1 MSGILLV
8 GLSHKTAPLEVRE
21 KLAVPAEELDRAVAE
36 IRELPDVAEA
46 MLVATCN
53 RVEAYVVTADAPA
66 TARRLRGY
74 LTARAGA
81 PIESFVY
88 ERRDD
93 DACKHL
99 FRVASSLDSLV
110 IGEPQILGQV
120 KDAYA
125 AAERTGALA
134 RDLGRVVTR
143 AFAVAKR
150 VRSETNIAQGAVSVS
165 SIAVDL
171 AGKVLGDLDGRRV
184 LLVGAGKMGEV
195 SAKKL
200 HDLGGKITVVNR
212 SPERAEELAASCGGE
227 ARSFGDLELHLGVAD
242 IVISSTA
249 SPKFVITQEMMTRV
263 VKQRRYRPLFMIDI
277 AVPRD
282 IDPRINDLENVFV
295 FDIDDLQAVV
305 EENLAERKKEAG
317 SAETIVEVELASFRE
332 QARALELVPTIKA
345 MREHFTLVA
354 RKELEKSLP
363 RLKGVGPDDK
373 AALEAMLNAVVSKL
387 LHHPTTRLRESAGHV
402 NGVDLVA
409 AARVLFP
416 LEDES
421 HAGAAAPAQAAASHA
436 PIAAPAQSSAGSASE
451 PAVAAAAPAPG
462 AEARKP

>member
-1 MSGILLV
+1 MSDVLLV

-21 KLAVPAEELDRAVAE
+21 KLAVPAGELDRAVTE
-36 IRELPDVAEA
+36 IRELPEIAEA

-53 RVEAYVVTADAPA
+53 RVEAYVLTDDVAE

-74 LTARAGA
+74 LTARAGVA
-81 PIESFVY
+81 LESYVY
-88 ERRDD
+88 EHRGEA
-93 DACKHL
+93 ACKHL
-99 FRVASSLDSLV
+99 FRVAASLDSLV

-120 KDAYA
+120 KEAYA
-125 AAERTGALA
+125 AAERTGALS
-134 RDLGRVVTR
+134 RELGRVVTR

-150 VRSETNIAQGAVSVS
+150 VRSETSIAHGAVSVS

-171 AGKVLGDLDGRRV
+171 AGKVLGDLQGRRV

-212 SPERAEELAASCGGE
+212 SPERAEELAKACDGE
-227 ARSFGDLELHLGVAD
+227 ARSFGDLEVHLGIAD

-249 SPKFVITQEMMTRV
+249 SPKFVITHEMMTRV

-282 IDPRINDLENVFV
+282 VDPRANDLENVFV

-305 EENLAERKKEAG
+305 EENMAERRKEAG
-317 SAETIVEVELASFRE
+317 RAERIVELELTSFRE

-345 MREHFTLVA
+345 MREHFTQVA
-354 RKELEKSLP
+354 KRELEKSLP
-363 RLKGVGPDDK
+363 RLKNVGPDER
-373 AALEAMLNAVVSKL
+373 AVLEAMLGAVVSKL
-387 LHHPTTRLRESAGHV
+387 LHHPTTQLRESAGHV
-402 NGVDLVA
+402 NGADLVA
-409 AARVLFP
+409 AARALFP
-416 LEDES
+416 LD
-421 HAGAAAPAQAAASHA
+421 ADA
-436 PIAAPAQSSAGSASE
+436 PIAATSP
-451 PAVAAAAPAPG
+451 AAPAPAASAPAAG
-462 AEARKP
+462 APVAASGRAAATEADEP

>member
-1 MSGILLV
+1 MSQVLLV
-8 GLSHKTAPLEVRE
+8 GLSHKTTPLEVRE
-21 KLAVPAEELDRAVAE
+21 KLAVPAGELDRAVTELRALPE
-36 IRELPDVAEA
+36 IAEA

-53 RVEAYVVTADAPA
+53 RVEAYVLTDDPTE
-66 TARRLRGY
+66 TARRVRGY
-74 LTARAGA
+74 LAARAGV
-81 PIESFVY
+81 PVESYVY
-88 ERRDD
+88 EHRGE

-99 FRVASSLDSLV
+99 FRVAASLDSLV

-120 KDAYA
+120 KEAYA
-125 AAERTGALA
+125 AAERTGALS
-134 RDLGRVVTR
+134 RELGRVVTR

-150 VRSETNIAQGAVSVS
+150 VRSETSIAQGAVSVS

-171 AGKVLGDLDGRRV
+171 AGKVLGDLDGRKV

-212 SPERAEELAASCGGE
+212 SPERAEELARACSGE

-249 SPKFVITQEMMTRV
+249 SPKFVITHEMMTRV

-282 IDPRINDLENVFV
+282 IDPRANDLENVFV

-305 EENLAERKKEAG
+305 EENLAERRKEAG
-317 SAETIVEVELASFRE
+317 NAEQIVELELTSFRE

-345 MREHFTLVA
+345 MREHFTHVA
-354 RKELEKSLP
+354 HQELERSLP
-363 RLKGVGPDDK
+363 RLKSVGP
-373 AALEAMLNAVVSKL
+373 AERAVLEAMLGAVVSKL

-409 AARVLFP
+409 AARALFP
-416 LEDES
+416 LEADA
-421 HAGAAAPAQAAASHA
+421 AGTAHAPAGTASAAST
-436 PIAAPAQSSAGSASE
+436 PAASE
-451 PAVAAAAPAPG
+451 PVVASAPRVAA
-462 AEARKP
+462 EADEP